1 MMGLLRAM
9 TKSNRPIQMGLQ
21 NQGLALS
28 LSRQLSTQTETPQQD
43 NSVDTFLQNPSTGLV
58 YGRIYGIGRHTRKSD
73 IISML
78 GASNLSLDDVRFEY
92 NPNYAPVAAMI
103 QFPTRNAYDASLRAV
118 VRTSRLFRMERA
130 DRQQWDTLP
139 HYDGKTILLQGIPR
153 NALADDVER
162 FLSGCQYDGSSIQ
175 IFARQQRGFDRPPAR
190 VALVQFPSQALAA
203 HAFITKNRGFV
214 LNNQIAVRLL
224 Q

>member
-139 HYDGKTILLQGIPR
+139 HYDGKTVSGSLVFNCLHRSFCLSFSFLAGRSVVDGGGKADNKNKNLMLIKRKKTQG
-153 NALADDVER
+153 D
-162 FLSGCQYDGSSIQ
+162 F
-175 IFARQQRGFDRPPAR
+175 
-190 VALVQFPSQALAA
+190 FPSA
-203 HAFITKNRGFV
+203 
-214 LNNQIAVRLL
+214 
-224 Q
+224 